1 MEEINLGKYIKNLY
15 SRDKDVFFAF
25 NKVGNLNQQH
35 LNQLGLSNS
44 RIKNYCRE
52 GYLKKVEYKIKG
64 SKENGIAYKLTDKG
78 KEIGTSKFGLTLYA
92 QNTSVR
98 HNMDLAD
105 KYIKL
110 SENERMT
117 ILNEREVREL
127 VQAKIVNLEQVQDRD
142 RYQEML
148 EQGKMSMP
156 DIVYVSEQ
164 GTMIAY
170 ETITN
175 NYGENE
181 IQAKVETC
189 EFLKIEYQFNK
200 I

>member
-1 MEEINLGKYIKNLY
+1 MGKYIKNLY
-15 SRDKDVFFAF
+15 SRDKDVFHAF
-25 NKVGNLNQQH
+25 NKVGNLNSQH
-35 LNQLGLSNS
+35 LNKLGLSNS

-52 GYLKKVEYKIKG
+52 GYLKKVEYNIKG

-78 KEIGTSKFGLTLYA
+78 KEIGTSRFGLTLYA

-110 SENERMT
+110 TENERNSV
-117 ILNEREVREL
+117 LNEREVREM
-127 VQAKIVNLEQVQDRD
+127 VQAKIVNLEQVQERD

>member
-117 ILNEREVREL
+117 VLNEREVREL

>member
-1 MEEINLGKYIKNLY
+1 MGKYIKNLY

>member
-1 MEEINLGKYIKNLY
+1 MGKYIKNLY
-15 SRDKDVFFAF
+15 NRDKDVFHAF
-25 NKVGNLNQQH
+25 NKVGNLNSTH
-35 LNQLGLSNS
+35 LKQLGLSDS

-52 GYLKKVEYKIKG
+52 GYMKKVEYQIKD

-78 KEIGTSKFGLTLYA
+78 KEIGASKFGLSTYA

-98 HNMDLAD
+98 HNLDLAD

-117 ILNEREVREL
+117 VLNEREVREL
-127 VQAKIVNLEQVQDRD
+127 VQNQIANLEQAHERD

-148 EQGKMSMP
+148 DQGKMSMP
-156 DIVYVSEQ
+156 DIVYVNEQ
-164 GTMIAY
+164 NVIVAY

-175 NYGENE
+175 NYGDSE
-181 IQAKVETC
+181 IQAKIETC
-189 EFLKIEYQFNK
+189 EFLKIQYESNK

>member
-1 MEEINLGKYIKNLY
+1 MGKYIKNLY

-117 ILNEREVREL
+117 VLNEREVREL

>member
-15 SRDKDVFFAF
+15 NRDKDVFYAF
-25 NKVGNLNQQH
+25 NKVGNLNSQH
-35 LNQLGLSNS
+35 LNQLGLSDS

-52 GYLKKVEYKIKG
+52 GYLKKVEYQIKG

-78 KEIGTSKFGLTLYA
+78 KEIGTSRFGLTLYA

-105 KYIKL
+105 KYMKL
-110 SENERMT
+110 SENERNSV
-117 ILNEREVREL
+117 LNEREVREM
-127 VQAKIVNLEQVQDRD
+127 VQAKIVNLEQVQERD